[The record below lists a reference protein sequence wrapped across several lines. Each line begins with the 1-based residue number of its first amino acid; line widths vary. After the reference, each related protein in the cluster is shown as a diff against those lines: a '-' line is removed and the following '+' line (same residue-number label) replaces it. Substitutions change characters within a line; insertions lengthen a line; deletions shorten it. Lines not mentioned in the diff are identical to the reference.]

1 LKGQGVTNQDMQVV
15 ADLPKLIAAVKQLQ
29 TTAKALPSERDLA
42 NRLNVKRHQLR
53 RALSEL
59 RKNGDIGPA
68 RNRRGEPPL
77 HPRYSDELVR
87 VTNPLEVIELRLM
100 LEPGFARFA
109 SLRASTLEIG
119 AIAQWSS
126 TPANAKPETVD
137 INFHLAVAT
146 ASRNQLA
153 KELFVML
160 RKIGVDARLRVVGIA
175 PATCTKRIAERDAEH
190 RRIADAIAMRDPD
203 AAEAAMRAHLL
214 LVQRRI
220 IERSSVRHASD

>member
-1 LKGQGVTNQDMQVV
+1 MANQDMQTVT
-15 ADLPKLIAAVKQLQ
+15 DLAGIISALRQLQ
-29 TTAKALPSERDLA
+29 TAGKVLPSERDLA
-42 NRLNVKRHQLR
+42 SQLNVKRHQLR
-53 RALSEL
+53 RALNEL
-59 RKNGDIGPA
+59 RKTGGIAPA
-68 RNRRGEPPL
+68 RARRGEPSR

-109 SLRASTLEIG
+109 SLRASTLDIG
-119 AIAQWSS
+119 VISQWAS

-137 INFHLAVAT
+137 INFHLAVAA

-153 KELFVML
+153 KELFIML

-175 PATCTKRIAERDAEH
+175 PATCSKRIAERDAEH
-190 RRIADAIAMRDPD
+190 RRIADAIAVRDPE

-220 IERSSVRHASD
+220 MERSNAGLAAA

>member
-1 LKGQGVTNQDMQVV
+1 MTNQDMQVV

>member
-1 LKGQGVTNQDMQVV
+1 MANQDMLT
-15 ADLPKLIAAVKQLQ
+15 APGLSDIIAAVRQLQ
-29 TTAKALPSERDLA
+29 EAGKRLPSERDLA
-42 NRLNVKRHQLR
+42 SRLNVKRHQLR

-59 RKNGDIGPA
+59 RAAGDIAPA
-68 RNRRGEPPL
+68 RPKRGEPSV

-109 SLRASTLEIG
+109 SLRASTFEIG
-119 AIAQWSS
+119 AITQWAT
-126 TPANAKPETVD
+126 TPANAKPETAD

-153 KELFVML
+153 KELFIML

-190 RRIADAIAMRDPD
+190 RRIAEAISTRDPE
-203 AAEAAMRAHLL
+203 AAESAMRAHLL
-214 LVQRRI
+214 LVQKRI
-220 IERSSVRHASD
+220 VERSNAGLAAA

>member
-1 LKGQGVTNQDMQVV
+1 MANQHIQAASGLNDIV
-15 ADLPKLIAAVKQLQ
+15 AAVRRLQ
-29 TTAKALPSERDLA
+29 EAGNGLPSERDLA
-42 NRLNVKRHQLR
+42 SQLNVKRHQLR

-59 RKNGDIGPA
+59 REAGDIAPA
-68 RNRRGEPPL
+68 RTRRGGPSA
-77 HPRYSDELVR
+77 HPRYSEALVR

-109 SLRASTLEIG
+109 SLRASTLDIG
-119 AIAQWSS
+119 VISQWAS

-137 INFHLAVAT
+137 INFHLAVAA

-153 KELFVML
+153 KELFIML

-175 PATCTKRIAERDAEH
+175 PASCTKRIAERDAEH
-190 RRIADAIAMRDPD
+190 RRIADAIAMRDPE

-220 IERSSVRHASD
+220 MERSNAGLAAA